1 MGGRGS
7 SSGMSGGSG
16 ISSFKGAG
24 VRIES
29 DINGLNKAL
38 VNKTLNGVR
47 DTLNEF
53 GIPLNTLNGVGV
65 TDSKKAM
72 ASVNGFGD
80 LSLSRT
86 EYSSKNSEFKKAN
99 HVADSTAYG
108 IGTHEAGHLVSDY
121 AMHKN
126 NKGLSVLE
134 KANMRKSGK
143 WDRQVLKTAKKMN
156 GGSLSA
162 VSKYGSSSKGKAA
175 HEMVTEGVSEYMRK
189 GKNASATSRAI
200 VKALKSYL

>member
-7 SSGMSGGSG
+7 SSGISGGSG
-16 ISSFKGAG
+16 ISTFKGVG

-29 DINGLNKAL
+29 DVNGLNKIL
-38 VNKTLNGVR
+38 VNKTLDGVR

-65 TDSKKAM
+65 TDNKKGI

-80 LSLSRT
+80 LSLLRT
-86 EYSSKNSEFKKAN
+86 EYSSKNSEFKKSN
-99 HVADSTAYG
+99 RVADSTAYG
-108 IGTHEAGHLVSDY
+108 VGTHEAGHLVSDY

-126 NKGLSVLE
+126 NKGLSISE
-134 KANMRKSGK
+134 KANMRASGK

-162 VSKYGSSSKGKAA
+162 VSEYGSSHRGKAA
-175 HEMVTEGVSEYMRK
+175 HEMVAEGVSEYMRK
-189 GKNASATSRAI
+189 GKKASATSRAI

>member
-7 SSGMSGGSG
+7 PSGMSGGSG

-29 DINGLNKAL
+29 DVNELNKIL
-38 VNKTLNGVR
+38 VNKTLDGVR

-86 EYSSKNSEFKKAN
+86 EYLSKNSEFKKAN

-121 AMHKN
+121 AMHRN
-126 NKGLSVLE
+126 NRGLSVLE

-143 WDRQVLKTAKKMN
+143 WDRQVLKTAKKIN

-162 VSKYGSSSKGKAA
+162 VSQYGSSSRGKAA
-175 HEMVTEGVSEYMRK
+175 HEMVAEGVSEYMRK
-189 GKNASATSRAI
+189 GKKASATSRAI

>member
-1 MGGRGS
+1 M
-7 SSGMSGGSG
+7 
-16 ISSFKGAG
+16 
-24 VRIES
+24 
-29 DINGLNKAL
+29 N
-38 VNKTLNGVR
+38 
-47 DTLNEF
+47 
-53 GIPLNTLNGVGV
+53 PLNTLNGVGV

-175 HEMVTEGVSEYMRK
+175 HEMVAEGVSEYMRK

>member
-1 MGGRGS
+1 
-7 SSGMSGGSG
+7 
-16 ISSFKGAG
+16 
-24 VRIES
+24 
-29 DINGLNKAL
+29 
-38 VNKTLNGVR
+38 
-47 DTLNEF
+47 
-53 GIPLNTLNGVGV
+53 
-65 TDSKKAM
+65 
-72 ASVNGFGD
+72 
-80 LSLSRT
+80 
-86 EYSSKNSEFKKAN
+86 
-99 HVADSTAYG
+99 
-108 IGTHEAGHLVSDY
+108 
-121 AMHKN
+121 MHKN

-175 HEMVTEGVSEYMRK
+175 HEMVAEGVSEYMRK